1 MNIQVEFK
9 KLEVQAEGPD
19 GTRAMNPVP
28 VLDCDTIT
36 QVKGKLYRAI
46 YRHQPFSQQPA
57 LETLSLLWT
66 PKSGHGQSI
75 QSGSMELCDYDE
87 RVRVQNICKIFLLL
101 ILF

>member
-1 MNIQVEFK
+1 MQVVFN

-19 GTRAMNPVP
+19 GTRAKNPVT

-46 YRHQPFSQQPA
+46 YRHQPYSQQPS

-66 PKSGHGQSI
+66 PQSRQAGQTQQI
-75 QSGSMELCDYDE
+75 GSMELCDYDE
-87 RVRVQNICKIFLLL
+87 RVRINY
-101 ILF
+101 